1 MWLTVRETVAIETPA
16 RLATSR
22 ILTAL
27 GRRRSEDLFLAA
39 LTSGSIVTVPGVSQ
53 VSSASMG
60 DWNWRESKRIAMIQR
75 AGRELKEGG
84 NGQMWK
90 AFPRKPAEAYS
101 LSIRF
106 SECSG
111 RCGVVRV
118 TGGDVEGVIEDEKN
132 RFEAFDGA
140 LLASRQV
147 DDESAAFQACH
158 SARQRSEYVLERTAG
173 AHELGNSRCFTV
185 DHAPGRLWRAIARSQ
200 AGSACR
206 EHKGCAM
213 RAPLF
218 DFFDDCVFLVWNDG
232 RIDAG
237 LGVLPAQNVDDRRT
251 CGVSHLTL

>member
-1 MWLTVRETVAIETPA
+1 MAFQTRLVRASFTVGMWLTVRETVAIETPA

-27 GRRRSEDLFLAA
+27 GWRRSEDLFLAA

-106 SECSG
+106 SEC
-111 RCGVVRV
+111 
-118 TGGDVEGVIEDEKN
+118 
-132 RFEAFDGA
+132 
-140 LLASRQV
+140 
-147 DDESAAFQACH
+147 
-158 SARQRSEYVLERTAG
+158 
-173 AHELGNSRCFTV
+173 
-185 DHAPGRLWRAIARSQ
+185 
-200 AGSACR
+200 
-206 EHKGCAM
+206 
-213 RAPLF
+213 
-218 DFFDDCVFLVWNDG
+218 
-232 RIDAG
+232 
-237 LGVLPAQNVDDRRT
+237 
-251 CGVSHLTL
+251 